1 MNGALGRF
9 LLRRIALALP
19 VLLGI
24 TFYTYVIVQFS
35 PNDPRYATLGIFAS
49 PEQRAAFA
57 KAYHLNDP
65 VWIRY
70 PHFLADLLH
79 GNLGVSTTGLPVTA
93 VLGKALPVTAQL
105 AAIVI
110 VGSLIISLV
119 IGVASAYFAGSAFD
133 SVVRVVSF
141 GGLSVPV
148 FWLGLLLI
156 LIFAVKAGVL
166 PAGGYFT
173 PEHDLGGWLRSMIL
187 PAVTL
192 IVPVSGFL
200 SRVVRASVLDELDK
214 DYVRTAR
221 GNGVKEFEILARNVL
236 RNAMIPPLTV
246 LGIQA
251 GFLISGAVLV
261 EVVFGLPGLGYSL
274 FQAAQQGDVAVV
286 VGIALVAAFAFVIVN
301 LLVDL
306 ITLILDPRTRT
317 A

>member
-1 MNGALGRF
+1 MALRRF
-9 LLRRIALALP
+9 LLRRLALAVP
-19 VLLGI
+19 VIVGI
-24 TFYTYVIVQFS
+24 SFYTFVIIQFS

-65 VWIRY
+65 LWVRY
-70 PHFLADLLH
+70 PRFLLDLVH
-79 GNLGVSTTGLPVTA
+79 GDLGVSTTGLPVTT
-93 VLGKALPVTAQL
+93 VLQKAFPVTAQL
-105 AAIVI
+105 AGLVI
-110 VGSLIISLV
+110 VFSILVSLIVGI
-119 IGVASAYFAGSAFD
+119 ASAYFAGSRFD
-133 SVVRVVSF
+133 ATVRIASF
-141 GGLSVPV
+141 GGLSLPV

-166 PAGGYFT
+166 PAGGYFS
-173 PEHDLGGWLRSMIL
+173 PQSNFAGWVRSMIL

-192 IVPVSGFL
+192 IIPVSGFL
-200 SRVVRASVLDELDK
+200 SRVVRASVIDELEK

-221 GNGVKEFEILARNVL
+221 GNGVGEFEILLRNVL

-261 EVVFGLPGLGYSL
+261 EVVFGLPGVGYSL
-274 FQAAQQGDVAVV
+274 YQAAQKGDVAVV
-286 VGIALVAAFAFVIVN
+286 VGVALIAALTFVAVN
-301 LLVDL
+301 LLVDIL
-306 ITLILDPRTRT
+306 TLIIDPRARS